1 MALTRQVLRRGLSQL
16 MGDFILDPDGSVPTC
31 SSQGGASG
39 ATAIDALRSYY
50 DDDYFNDWFFLLP
63 SGPSS
68 GSTAYGV
75 TRITDFV
82 SSTGV
87 MSLTPN
93 AAAQIESG
101 QTYELHRYSPAWKH
115 LALNAAREQAS
126 DVLYFPHA
134 DETLVVDNR
143 LSNADGETF
152 STTFT
157 SWTHT
162 AGTWTQEGTIV
173 RHGDYSF
180 KGVASGANAKLTQHI
195 TTRINMDEIK
205 DKTITFKMW
214 IYATAADKARIQ
226 LDYDGGTTVTS
237 SDYHGGKYEWE
248 LIEIVDVVPEDANQI
263 TVTLEVVD
271 GSTAYFD
278 AGWVA
283 VGVVHRYDM
292 PSNLFRGPRTVEQQI
307 DENRPEGD
315 FTKLTR
321 NNPPRAGRI
330 LRLTGKRMMSELSV
344 DADSMEVS
352 APESQI
358 LYAHA
363 LEWLANSQ
371 ISMASGVS
379 RSEFETDR
387 TRWLTLAADLRQR
400 TGVRGEPIG
409 FYAEQ
414 NGVWEYAH
422 RGETDYLV
430 LKNR

>member
-1 MALTRQVLRRGLSQL
+1 M
-16 MGDFILDPDGSVPTC
+16 
-31 SSQGGASG
+31 
-39 ATAIDALRSYY
+39 
-50 DDDYFNDWFFLLP
+50 
-63 SGPSS
+63 
-68 GSTAYGV
+68 
-75 TRITDFV
+75 
-82 SSTGV
+82 
-87 MSLTPN
+87 
-93 AAAQIESG
+93 
-101 QTYELHRYSPAWKH
+101 
-115 LALNAAREQAS
+115 
-126 DVLYFPHA
+126 
-134 DETLVVDNR
+134 DNR

-157 SWTHT
+157 NWTHT
-162 AGTWTQEGTIV
+162 SGTWTQEGTIV

-180 KGVASGANAKLTQHI
+180 KGVGGKLTQNI

-205 DKTITFKMW
+205 GKTITFKMW
-214 IYATAADKARIQ
+214 IYATDADAARIQ

-248 LIEIVDVVPEDANQI
+248 LIEIVDVVPDDANQI
-263 TVTLEVVD
+263 TVTLEVVATK
-271 GSTAYFD
+271 TAYFD

-283 VGVVHRYDM
+283 VGAVHRYDM

-321 NNPPRAGRI
+321 NNPPRAGRR
-330 LRLTGKRMMSELSV
+330 LRLTGKRMMSELS
-344 DADSMEVS
+344 AETGSMEVS